1 MRAHILLF
9 VVLLSLLVCAQQY
22 GEDLWD
28 AVLRSV
34 VYWGEV
40 DGINETVR
48 IFFFLNQ
55 QYILWK
61 HRIYSWLTREYLS
74 QDQVVDYPQLRRA
87 KSNAYHNFARYLDA
101 IKIVNTSAL
110 SPNASLAFW
119 INAYNALAMKVTYIL
134 VLL

>member
-48 IFFFLNQ
+48 IFFLNQ
-55 QYILWK
+55 QYIL
-61 HRIYSWLTREYLS
+61 
-74 QDQVVDYPQLRRA
+74 
-87 KSNAYHNFARYLDA
+87 
-101 IKIVNTSAL
+101 
-110 SPNASLAFW
+110 
-119 INAYNALAMKVTYIL
+119 
-134 VLL
+134 